1 MPTGRVD
8 PRLLLALAWLAGF
21 TLIDSGIVSLALP
34 DIADDFNKSVGELA
48 WVSTGFLLALSATLL
63 AAGRLNDRYGSRLV
77 LGTGALAFLILTA
90 ACAAAPT
97 FELLIAARIGQG
109 IAGGILYTVSLAIVV
124 TAFPPERR
132 AWAIG
137 IYFTSGALGAVIG
150 PVIGGL
156 LTDLGGWRLVCWVQL
171 PLPAL
176 VAIGAWLLLPARSG
190 RAVSIDVPGL
200 AAAATFMVAATFGM
214 LELAVPGAAGIALV
228 AGIVAIIALGAFVFI
243 ERRATEP
250 AVRISIFGNPR
261 FVTATTAGSVTWFA
275 IMSSVTFA
283 ALYLQLGRGL
293 SPADAG
299 LLILTGP
306 LVGLVLFPFAGRF
319 VRWIGVDAATLFGLA
334 ILLTAAIGMLTWNA
348 TTPLWL
354 VVGVLMLNGLG
365 ISTTLVASADD
376 AMAQFS
382 PAEAGTGSA
391 LFNSVRQLGAAMG
404 VAIPA
409 VAFEA
414 LAGGSR
420 TPEAALSGSTA
431 AFAVRVVVIALPL
444 LLVLARWPRRAGA
457 MSEVATR

>member
-1 MPTGRVD
+1 MT
-8 PRLLLALAWLAGF
+8 
-21 TLIDSGIVSLALP
+21 
-34 DIADDFNKSVGELA
+34 
-48 WVSTGFLLALSATLL
+48 AT
-63 AAGRLNDRYGSRLV
+63 AAG
-77 LGTGALAFLILTA
+77 TA
-90 ACAAAPT
+90 
-97 FELLIAARIGQG
+97 
-109 IAGGILYTVSLAIVV
+109 
-124 TAFPPERR
+124 
-132 AWAIG
+132 
-137 IYFTSGALGAVIG
+137 
-150 PVIGGL
+150 
-156 LTDLGGWRLVCWVQL
+156 
-171 PLPAL
+171 
-176 VAIGAWLLLPARSG
+176 
-190 RAVSIDVPGL
+190 
-200 AAAATFMVAATFGM
+200 
-214 LELAVPGAAGIALV
+214 
-228 AGIVAIIALGAFVFI
+228 
-243 ERRATEP
+243 
-250 AVRISIFGNPR
+250 
-261 FVTATTAGSVTWFA
+261 TWFA

-319 VRWIGVDAATLFGLA
+319 VGRIGVDAATLLGLA

-348 TTPLWL
+348 TTPIWL
-354 VVGVLMLNGLG
+354 VVGVLMINGLG

-420 TPEAALSGSTA
+420 TADAALSGSTA

-457 MSEVATR
+457 MSEMATR